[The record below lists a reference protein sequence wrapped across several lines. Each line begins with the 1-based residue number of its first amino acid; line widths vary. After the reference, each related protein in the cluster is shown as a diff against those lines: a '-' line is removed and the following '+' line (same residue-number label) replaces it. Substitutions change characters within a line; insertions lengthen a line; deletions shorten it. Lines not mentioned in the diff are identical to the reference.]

1 MTTDTQSKNKIIVKN
16 TLIMY
21 GRMLAMLFLS
31 LFTARIVFKTL
42 GIDNYGIYN
51 LVGGIIVFFSFLNSA
66 LTAATKRYI
75 TTDIAK
81 GNDKTTSK
89 TFYNAILAHCLIALV
104 IFILAET
111 VGLYVV
117 NGLLNIPAD
126 RMIAA
131 NWVYQ
136 LSVITAILG
145 IMQSPFNAAI
155 VAYEKM
161 GAFAWM
167 TIFDAVFKL
176 LIVYLVQVLPGDILI
191 SYTVLV
197 FVVSIMNMIIYRVYT
212 FYLIPTTHL
221 RYRIIDKYQLKEM
234 FGFMGWS
241 MLGQACVV
249 ATTQGVGVLIN
260 VYYSVAVNA
269 AMGVSNSI
277 TNVINGFVSNF
288 QTAFNPQIIKSY
300 VSKEY
305 DYLQSLMIR
314 TSKLSSFLILI
325 FLIPL
330 LFESDKVLY
339 LWLDDYP
346 QYAQEFCIYTLVVC
360 FIEAISAPLWM
371 MIYAQTNIKKYQI
384 VTSVVYSQ
392 NFIIGWIALAL
403 GATPYSVIIVRIAIF
418 LVLTI
423 IRLMYTKRFF
433 PKFDYM
439 RWLNE
444 VVLKSLIIF
453 GVASSLT
460 GATAYFLPLGLF
472 AHIVVTTLVSLMVTL
487 PMIYMIGLSMSEKT
501 FVLNLVNIKFLR
513 R

>member
-1 MTTDTQSKNKIIVKN
+1 
-16 TLIMY
+16 
-21 GRMLAMLFLS
+21 
-31 LFTARIVFKTL
+31 
-42 GIDNYGIYN
+42 
-51 LVGGIIVFFSFLNSA
+51 
-66 LTAATKRYI
+66 
-75 TTDIAK
+75 
-81 GNDKTTSK
+81 
-89 TFYNAILAHCLIALV
+89 
-104 IFILAET
+104 
-111 VGLYVV
+111 
-117 NGLLNIPAD
+117 
-126 RMIAA
+126 
-131 NWVYQ
+131 
-136 LSVITAILG
+136 
-145 IMQSPFNAAI
+145 
-155 VAYEKM
+155 
-161 GAFAWM
+161 
-167 TIFDAVFKL
+167 
-176 LIVYLVQVLPGDILI
+176 
-191 SYTVLV
+191 
-197 FVVSIMNMIIYRVYT
+197 MIIYRVYT

-472 AHIVVTTLVSLMVTL
+472 AHIVVTTLVSLMLTL